1 MEQVVSYVETLGFPI
16 VVAGV
21 VLVYMFKMF
30 NQMRE
35 DSKVREERYF
45 EQMGKFDNSINN
57 LNGTMQDMS
66 DNMKQQSAELKAV
79 ADKVETLSVKV
90 DYLEKKS

>member
-1 MEQVVSYVETLGFPI
+1 MSYVETLGFPI